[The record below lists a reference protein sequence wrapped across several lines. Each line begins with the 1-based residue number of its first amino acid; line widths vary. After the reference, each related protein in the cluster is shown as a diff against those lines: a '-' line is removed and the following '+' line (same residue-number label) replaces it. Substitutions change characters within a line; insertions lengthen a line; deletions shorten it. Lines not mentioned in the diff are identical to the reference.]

1 MDDNIMYKARAKT
14 SIYQSNFVSLFR
26 TKLQNLKVFS
36 PLFVSS
42 KN

>member
-1 MDDNIMYKARAKT
+1 MDDNIMYKVYTKYY
-14 SIYQSNFVSLFR
+14 YQSNFVSLFR

>member
-1 MDDNIMYKARAKT
+1 MDDNIMYKARAKDT
-14 SIYQSNFVSLFR
+14 PIMPISFSLFR